1 MNGNGQKTIGTWLG
15 RLADR
20 FRFTY
25 DAVTDKKRR
34 RPPVTR
40 LRTEDAELT
49 QVERGQLITS
59 ARDLYRNFS
68 VAAWMIRKHLDYVST
83 FRFQSR
89 TGIAELDDRI
99 EGLMRWWMQAGNFD
113 VARRHPLRRMVR
125 LAEARAALDGDV
137 FLMRL
142 ADGRVQAIE
151 GDRVRTPNVVEGAN
165 APAPASLVHGV
176 ELSPE
181 GASIRFAVCK
191 RMGEGR
197 FQLERMVPV
206 ENLLQHAYYD
216 RLDQV
221 RGISPLAAAVNSC
234 QDIYEGIDYALAK
247 AKVAQLFALAF
258 YREATEAPGIVEE
271 EEAEEGAEGK
281 SKYKIDFG
289 RGPVM
294 MDLEPGDRAE
304 FLESHQPSSE
314 FLAFNQAV
322 VAISLKALDIP
333 YSFFDPSVTN
343 YSGARQEL
351 LQYQQSAEDKQQNI
365 RDDLLDPLTTWRLGL
380 WVVNDK
386 LQLPAGAR
394 LEALRWEWI
403 PAGIPW
409 IDPLKEVQAD
419 VTAIGAALASRTRIL
434 KMQGADFFDVADEL
448 AAENQYLEALGLPTA
463 VSPGNA
469 QIVEIAGGGKG
480 GK

>member
-1 MNGNGQKTIGTWLG
+1 MDGNGQKTIGTWLG
-15 RLADR
+15 RLANR

-25 DAVTDKKRR
+25 DAVTDKDRR

-40 LRTEDAELT
+40 LRTEDEELT
-49 QVERGQLITS
+49 QTQRGQLITS
-59 ARDLYRNFS
+59 TRDLYRNFAL
-68 VAAWMIRKHLDYVST
+68 AAWAIRKHLDYVST

-89 TGIAELDDRI
+89 SGLPGGVDDRI
-99 EGLMRWWMQAGNFD
+99 EGLMRWWMRAGNFD
-113 VARRHPLRRMVR
+113 VAGRHPLRRMIR
-125 LAEARAALDGDV
+125 LAEARAVLDGDV

-142 ADGRVQAIE
+142 TDGRVQAIE
-151 GDRVRTPNVVEGAN
+151 GDRVRTPNVIEGAN

-176 ELSPE
+176 ELAPE
-181 GASIRFAVCK
+181 GRVLRYAVCK
-191 RMGEGR
+191 RLGGEGR

-206 ENLLQHAYYD
+206 ENLLQHAFFD
-216 RLDQV
+216 RFDQV
-221 RGISPLAAAVNSC
+221 RGVSPIAAALNSF
-234 QDIYEGIDYALAK
+234 QDVYEGIDYALAK

-258 YREATEAPGIVEE
+258 YRESLEPPGIVETE
-271 EEAEEGAEGK
+271 EDEEGK
-281 SKYKIDFG
+281 PKYKIDFS

-314 FLAFNQAV
+314 FQSFCQV
-322 VAISLKALDIP
+322 VISASLKALDIP
-333 YSFFDPSVTN
+333 FSFFDEAYTN
-343 YSGARQEL
+343 YSGARQAL
-351 LQYQQSAEDKQQNI
+351 LQYEQAAEDKQQNI

-380 WVVNDK
+380 WIANGK
-386 LQLPAGAR
+386 LQLPVGTR
-394 LEALRWEWI
+394 FEALRWEWI

-469 QIVEIAGGGKG
+469 QIVEIAGSGKG